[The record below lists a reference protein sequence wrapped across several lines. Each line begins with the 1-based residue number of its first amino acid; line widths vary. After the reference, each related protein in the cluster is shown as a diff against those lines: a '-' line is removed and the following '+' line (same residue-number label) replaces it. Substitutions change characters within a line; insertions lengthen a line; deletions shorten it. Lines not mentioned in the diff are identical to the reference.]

1 MGEKTLVREGTDE
14 GMGDARRAV
23 KQENTVK
30 WRDGGGV
37 RLMAERRNGA
47 WLKMNLSI
55 AGEPMEGVT
64 AIWIRQKNGSD
75 VVAAVWRGD

>member
-1 MGEKTLVREGTDE
+1 
-14 GMGDARRAV
+14 
-23 KQENTVK
+23 
-30 WRDGGGV
+30 
-37 RLMAERRNGA
+37 MAERRNGA